1 VISRIKKK
9 IVERIAFLRPLR
21 VEAAD
26 HDFSSGFKRGL
37 EDIERLVGGDLRERE
52 IMVIGCG
59 YRYPD
64 VALFSDKV
72 KRVVGLDVEEIF
84 YRDGFRALYR
94 YHKRNTG
101 SVLKALY
108 VTIALR
114 SGLARYYR
122 RLGTL
127 KGGSIEHEKLEVISY
142 DGLRIPFESDCFD
155 IVISTAVLEH
165 VLDMET
171 FVRELYRVTRPGG
184 IGYHIYH
191 NFYSL
196 SGAHNPKSIY
206 ESYPWGHL
214 LGEIEVDPVLLNR
227 IRIDEVKAH
236 FGTQFTFE
244 ESHRLDHSHRKSVV
258 GNEFDEEGRELLTEE
273 LSRKLTQY
281 PREELLTRAFLIVVK
296 KNGATAELD
305 QDSDNR
311 RAQSATPL
319 P

>member
-1 VISRIKKK
+1 MISRINKK
-9 IVERIAFLRPLR
+9 IIERIDFLRPLP

-26 HDFSSGFKRGL
+26 HDFFNGFKRSL
-37 EDIERLVGGDLRERE
+37 QDIERLAGGDLRQRE

-72 KRVVGLDVEEIF
+72 KRVVGLDIKEVF
-84 YRDGFRALYR
+84 YRDGFRAIYR
-94 YHKRNTG
+94 YHRRNTG
-101 SVLKALY
+101 SALKALY
-108 VTIALR
+108 RTVGLR

-127 KGGSIEHEKLEVISY
+127 NAGTIEHEKLKLTSY
-142 DGLRIPFESDCFD
+142 DGLRMPFESHSFD

-165 VLDMET
+165 VSDMET

-184 IGYHIYH
+184 ISYHVYH

-206 ESYPWGHL
+206 ERYPWGHL
-214 LGEIEVDPVLLNR
+214 LGEIEVPLHLNR

-236 FGTQFTFE
+236 FGTQFKLE
-244 ESHRLDHSHRKSVV
+244 ESHRLDHSHRKWVA
-258 GNEFDEEGRELLTEE
+258 GKEFDEEGQELLTEE

-281 PREELLTRAFLIVVK
+281 AREELLTRSFLIVVK
-296 KNGATAELD
+296 KNGAIEELD
-305 QDSDNR
+305 QDSENR
-311 RAQSATPL
+311 GAQSATPL

>member
-1 VISRIKKK
+1 MISRINKK
-9 IVERIAFLRPLR
+9 IVERISFLRPLP
-21 VEAAD
+21 VETAD
-26 HDFSSGFKRGL
+26 HDFSNGFKRSL
-37 EDIERLVGGDLRERE
+37 EDIERLVGGDLREQE

-72 KRVVGLDVEEIF
+72 KSVVGLDVEEVF
-84 YRDGFRALYR
+84 YRDGFRALYQH
-94 YHKRNTG
+94 HKRKTG
-101 SVLKALY
+101 SALKAFY
-108 VTIALR
+108 VATGLR
-114 SGLARYYR
+114 SGVARYYR

-127 KGGSIEHEKLEVISY
+127 KGGSIQHEKLKLISY
-142 DGLRIPFESDCFD
+142 DGSRIPFESDSFD

-165 VLDMET
+165 VLDMDT
-171 FVRELYRVTRPGG
+171 FVRELHRVTRAGG
-184 IGYHIYH
+184 INYHLYH

-214 LGEIEVDPVLLNR
+214 LGEIEVNPELLNR

-236 FGTQFTFE
+236 FGTQFELE
-244 ESHRLDHSHRKSVV
+244 ESHRLDHSHRKSVA
-258 GNEFDEEGRELLTEE
+258 GNEFDEEGSELLTDE
-273 LSRKLTQY
+273 LSRKLIQY
-281 PREELLTRAFLIVVK
+281 PREELLTRSFLIVAK

-305 QDSDNR
+305 ENADNR
-311 RAQSATPL
+311 RAKSAAPL